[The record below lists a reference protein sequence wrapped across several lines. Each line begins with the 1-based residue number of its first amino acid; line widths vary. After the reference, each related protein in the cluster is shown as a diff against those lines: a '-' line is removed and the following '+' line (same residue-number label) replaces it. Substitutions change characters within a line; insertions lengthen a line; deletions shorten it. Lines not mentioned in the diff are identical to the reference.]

1 MQEETLLDLYFS
13 RSETALEQTKQQYG
27 TYCYAIAY
35 RILAQPQD
43 AEECENETYWKAWQV
58 IPPNRPHSLKAF
70 LGKITRNLALHFWER
85 NHAAKRGGNA
95 VDLALDELT
104 ECIPAS
110 DSVEQAADAAAL
122 QACLQSFLQ
131 QLPRATRIVFV
142 QRYLFELDCRDCP
155 EKRHG
160 REQSEND
167 AAADKKKTESSTR
180 NGGDFDMRK
189 DREAAKR
196 LLHAIGDIDD
206 QYLLEAEEQPMKQ
219 TKKQISNRWMKYVAV
234 AACAGIVLTAALLQ
248 YERSKSQSP
257 LTPSATQTDS
267 ATTEESVQIP
277 NPFIPC
283 ATLQAAADIAG
294 FSLDAPDAYE
304 AYDHTTIQAIEGE
317 MIEVIYEDA
326 SETEGLRIR
335 KGIGTDS
342 ISGDYNRYDS
352 EETQTIAGVSVS
364 VRKNGDLIFVAEWT
378 DGGYAHSITSENGL
392 TADELETL
400 FSQIH

>member
-1 MQEETLLDLYFS
+1 
-13 RSETALEQTKQQYG
+13 
-27 TYCYAIAY
+27 
-35 RILAQPQD
+35 
-43 AEECENETYWKAWQV
+43 
-58 IPPNRPHSLKAF
+58 
-70 LGKITRNLALHFWER
+70 
-85 NHAAKRGGNA
+85 
-95 VDLALDELT
+95 
-104 ECIPAS
+104 
-110 DSVEQAADAAAL
+110 
-122 QACLQSFLQ
+122 
-131 QLPRATRIVFV
+131 
-142 QRYLFELDCRDCP
+142 
-155 EKRHG
+155 
-160 REQSEND
+160 
-167 AAADKKKTESSTR
+167 
-180 NGGDFDMRK
+180 
-189 DREAAKR
+189 
-196 LLHAIGDIDD
+196 
-206 QYLLEAEEQPMKQ
+206 MKQ

-234 AACAGIVLTAALLQ
+234 AACAGIVLTGALLQ

-257 LTPSATQTDS
+257 LTPATTQTEP

-294 FSLDAPDAYE
+294 FSLDAPDAYG
-304 AYDHTTIQAIEGE
+304 AYDRTTIQAIEGE

-335 KGIGTDS
+335 KGVGTDP

-400 FSQIH
+400 VSQVH

>member
-1 MQEETLLDLYFS
+1 
-13 RSETALEQTKQQYG
+13 
-27 TYCYAIAY
+27 
-35 RILAQPQD
+35 
-43 AEECENETYWKAWQV
+43 
-58 IPPNRPHSLKAF
+58 
-70 LGKITRNLALHFWER
+70 
-85 NHAAKRGGNA
+85 
-95 VDLALDELT
+95 
-104 ECIPAS
+104 
-110 DSVEQAADAAAL
+110 
-122 QACLQSFLQ
+122 
-131 QLPRATRIVFV
+131 
-142 QRYLFELDCRDCP
+142 
-155 EKRHG
+155 
-160 REQSEND
+160 
-167 AAADKKKTESSTR
+167 
-180 NGGDFDMRK
+180 MRK

-206 QYLLEAEEQPMKQ
+206 PYLLEAEEQPMKR
-219 TKKQISNRWMKYVAV
+219 TKKQISNRWMKYIAV

-257 LTPSATQTDS
+257 LTPATTQTEP

-283 ATLQAAADIAG
+283 ATLQAAVDIAG
-294 FSLDAPDAYE
+294 FSLDAP

-317 MIEVIYEDA
+317 MIEVIYEDT

-335 KGIGTDS
+335 KGVGTDS

-364 VRKNGDLIFVAEWT
+364 VRKNGDLIFVTEWT

-400 FSQIH
+400 VSEVH

>member
-104 ECIPAS
+104 GMHSGERLRGAGSRCSGSTGMLAI
-110 DSVEQAADAAAL
+110 VFAAAAKSN
-122 QACLQSFLQ
+122 QN
-131 QLPRATRIVFV
+131 RICAAVLV
-142 QRYLFELDCRDCP
+142 FELDCRDCP

-234 AACAGIVLTAALLQ
+234 AACAGIVLTSGILIQ
-248 YERSKSQSP
+248 QERNKSH
-257 LTPSATQTDS
+257 LTPATTQTEP

-294 FSLDAPDAYE
+294 FSLDAPDAYG

-335 KGIGTDS
+335 KGVGTDP

-364 VRKNGDLIFVAEWT
+364 IRKNGDLIFVAEWT

-400 FSQIH
+400 VSQIH

>member
-1 MQEETLLDLYFS
+1 
-13 RSETALEQTKQQYG
+13 
-27 TYCYAIAY
+27 
-35 RILAQPQD
+35 
-43 AEECENETYWKAWQV
+43 
-58 IPPNRPHSLKAF
+58 
-70 LGKITRNLALHFWER
+70 
-85 NHAAKRGGNA
+85 
-95 VDLALDELT
+95 
-104 ECIPAS
+104 
-110 DSVEQAADAAAL
+110 
-122 QACLQSFLQ
+122 
-131 QLPRATRIVFV
+131 
-142 QRYLFELDCRDCP
+142 
-155 EKRHG
+155 
-160 REQSEND
+160 
-167 AAADKKKTESSTR
+167 
-180 NGGDFDMRK
+180 MRK

-196 LLHAIGDIDD
+196 LLHAIEDIDD
-206 QYLLEAEEQPMKQ
+206 PYLLEAEEQPMKQ

-248 YERSKSQSP
+248 YERNKSH
-257 LTPSATQTDS
+257 LTPATTQTEP

-277 NPFIPC
+277 NPFISC

-294 FSLDAPDAYE
+294 FSLDAPDAYGI
-304 AYDHTTIQAIEGE
+304 YDRTVIQAIEGE

-335 KGIGTDS
+335 KGIGTDP

-400 FSQIH
+400 VSEVH

>member
-122 QACLQSFLQ
+122 QACLQSFFAAAAKSNQ
-131 QLPRATRIVFV
+131 NRICAAVLV
-142 QRYLFELDCRDCP
+142 FELDCRDCP

-167 AAADKKKTESSTR
+167 VATDKKKTESSTR
-180 NGGDFDMRK
+180 NGGNFDMRK

-206 QYLLEAEEQPMKQ
+206 P
-219 TKKQISNRWMKYVAV
+219 
-234 AACAGIVLTAALLQ
+234 
-248 YERSKSQSP
+248 
-257 LTPSATQTDS
+257 
-267 ATTEESVQIP
+267 
-277 NPFIPC
+277 
-283 ATLQAAADIAG
+283 
-294 FSLDAPDAYE
+294 
-304 AYDHTTIQAIEGE
+304 
-317 MIEVIYEDA
+317 IY
-326 SETEGLRIR
+326 
-335 KGIGTDS
+335 
-342 ISGDYNRYDS
+342 
-352 EETQTIAGVSVS
+352 
-364 VRKNGDLIFVAEWT
+364 
-378 DGGYAHSITSENGL
+378 
-392 TADELETL
+392 
-400 FSQIH
+400 

>member
-1 MQEETLLDLYFS
+1 
-13 RSETALEQTKQQYG
+13 
-27 TYCYAIAY
+27 
-35 RILAQPQD
+35 
-43 AEECENETYWKAWQV
+43 
-58 IPPNRPHSLKAF
+58 
-70 LGKITRNLALHFWER
+70 
-85 NHAAKRGGNA
+85 
-95 VDLALDELT
+95 
-104 ECIPAS
+104 
-110 DSVEQAADAAAL
+110 
-122 QACLQSFLQ
+122 
-131 QLPRATRIVFV
+131 
-142 QRYLFELDCRDCP
+142 
-155 EKRHG
+155 
-160 REQSEND
+160 
-167 AAADKKKTESSTR
+167 
-180 NGGDFDMRK
+180 MRK

-206 QYLLEAEEQPMKQ
+206 PYLLEAEEQPMKQ

-234 AACAGIVLTAALLQ
+234 AACAGIVLTVALLQ

-257 LTPSATQTDS
+257 LTPATTQTEP

-283 ATLQAAADIAG
+283 ATLQAAVDIAG

-335 KGIGTDS
+335 KGVGTDS
-342 ISGDYNRYDS
+342 ISGDDNRYDS

-364 VRKNGDLIFVAEWT
+364 IRKNGDLIFVAEWT

>member
-35 RILAQPQD
+35 RILSQPQD

-110 DSVEQAADAAAL
+110 DSVEQAADAAVL
-122 QACLQSFLQ
+122 
-131 QLPRATRIVFV
+131 V
-142 QRYLFELDCRDCP
+142 FELDCRDCP

-167 AAADKKKTESSTR
+167 IAADKKKTESSTR

-206 QYLLEAEEQPMKQ
+206 PYLLEAEEQPMKQ
-219 TKKQISNRWMKYVAV
+219 TKKQISNRWMKYIAV

-257 LTPSATQTDS
+257 LTPATTQTEP

-283 ATLQAAADIAG
+283 ATLQAAVDIAG
-294 FSLDAPDAYE
+294 FSLDAPDAYG

-317 MIEVIYEDA
+317 MIEVIYEDT
-326 SETEGLRIR
+326 SENEGLRIR
-335 KGIGTDS
+335 KGVGTDP

-364 VRKNGDLIFVAEWT
+364 IRKNGDLIFVAEWT
-378 DGGYAHSITSENGL
+378 DGGYAHSIISENGL

-400 FSQIH
+400 VSEVH